1 MQYVGFDIG
10 IRNLAYCI
18 VVADESGNEM
28 RIHKLHK
35 IDLECKKSEHQKL
48 VDATID
54 LLDGVLHEQI
64 DIHKPITV
72 LIESQMTSVMRCIQ
86 TVINTFFKVNAKYM
100 GIDIETKYISPRIK
114 LSMINK
120 YASEYVRIPHS
131 SKVSPYKQNKLDA
144 VHFTM
149 WLLDRDK
156 YRNDEVKSRLLV
168 SKKPDDE
175 CDCLLMT
182 FAFIESKSALR

>member
-1 MQYVGFDIG
+1 MQYIGFDIG

-18 VVADESGNEM
+18 VIAEESGNDL

-35 IDLECKKSEHQKL
+35 IDMECKKSEHQKL

-54 LLDGVLHEQI
+54 VLDGVLHDHI
-64 DIHKPITV
+64 DISKPITV

-100 GIDIETKYISPRIK
+100 DIDMQTKYISPKIK

-120 YASEYVRIPHS
+120 YASEYVRISHS
-131 SKVSPYKQNKLDA
+131 PKVSSYKQNKLDA

-149 WLLDRDK
+149 WLLDGEK
-156 YRNDEVKSRLLV
+156 YKDNEVKQKLLS

-182 FAFIESKSALR
+182 FAYIESKAR

>member
-1 MQYVGFDIG
+1 MQYIGFDIG
-10 IRNLAYCI
+10 IKNLAYCI
-18 VVADESGNEM
+18 VIADEGGNDL
-28 RIHKLHK
+28 RIHKLQK
-35 IDLECKKSEHQKL
+35 IDMECKKSEHQKL

-54 LLDGVLHEQI
+54 VLDGVLHDHI
-64 DIHKPITV
+64 DVSKPITV

-100 GIDIETKYISPRIK
+100 GIDMLTKYISPKIK
-114 LSMINK
+114 LTMINK
-120 YASEYVRIPHS
+120 YASEYVRISHS
-131 SKVSPYKQNKLDA
+131 PKVNSYKQNKLDA

-149 WLLDRDK
+149 WLLDGEK
-156 YRNDEVKSRLLV
+156 YRNDEVKQKLLA

-182 FAFIESKSALR
+182 FAYIESKAR